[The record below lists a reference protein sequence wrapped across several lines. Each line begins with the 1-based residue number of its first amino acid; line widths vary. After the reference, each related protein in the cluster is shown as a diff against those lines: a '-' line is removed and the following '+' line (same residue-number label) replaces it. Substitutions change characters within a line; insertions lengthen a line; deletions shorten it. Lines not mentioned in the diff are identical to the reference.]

1 MQLSDLKK
9 KGNNYFKRL
18 GVISPKGKNKETI
31 EYIVQRTYE
40 SLPKNTR
47 KFIKAPNLT
56 LKITANRVYQS
67 GESGFDVRGSLI
79 ELARHERRASWY
91 ETKKEIWS
99 AFKEQETT
107 IYFRYNSYMSRNGYK
122 STSYWFDNVTIR
134 QDGVIITT
142 ICELP
147 YLDDSL
153 PRRRRRRVKYQVLE
167 IRYDI
172 SSGVVKS
179 AYLF

>member
-1 MQLSDLKK
+1 MQLNDLKK
-9 KGNNYFKRL
+9 KSNNYFKRL
-18 GVISPKGKNKETI
+18 GAISPKGKNKKAI
-31 EYIVQRTYE
+31 EYIIQRTYE
-40 SLPKNTR
+40 SLPKKIR
-47 KFIKAPNLT
+47 KFIKDPALT
-56 LKITANRVYQS
+56 LKITANRVYQA
-67 GESGFDVRGSLI
+67 GKSGFDVRGSLV
-79 ELARHERRASWY
+79 ELARHSRRAAWY
-91 ETKKEIWS
+91 ETKQEIWS

-134 QDGVIITT
+134 QDGVLITT

-147 YLDDSL
+147 YFADPLH
-153 PRRRRRRVKYQVLE
+153 RRRVKYQALE